1 MSKVI
6 LRGYEA
12 IHYAES
18 HGLAINKS
26 AGPMDESS
34 TGLTVNE
41 AIKVA
46 NQDPALIWI
55 EVDEAVNS
63 ADDPQ
68 SGGRTF

>member
-6 LRGYEA
+6 LKGYEA
-12 IHYAES
+12 IHYAER

-26 AGPMDESS
+26 AGPMAEASS
-34 TGLTVNE
+34 GLTVDE
-41 AIKVA
+41 ATEVA

-55 EVDEAVNS
+55 EVEEAVNS

-68 SGGRTF
+68 AG